1 MPKIVHGGFSIK
13 KPARVKQYATAVRKA
28 LVQDISGGTE
38 EDLSAQKIIL
48 IDSVVDSL
56 VIVKMMGEY
65 IAESGGVMAG
75 SSLKPCLRNS
85 WLAYRNSISR
95 HLALLGLEKSEHDN
109 IMTPAEVAAD
119 IMKDK
124 EKEKN
129 NG

>member
-28 LVQDISGGTE
+28 LIKDLSGGTE

-65 IAESGGVMAG
+65 IAEQGGVMAG

-85 WLAYRNSISR
+85 WLAYRNSIQR
-95 HLALLGLEKSEHDN
+95 HLCALGLDKKD
-109 IMTPAEVAAD
+109 AD
-119 IMKDK
+119 IKQVYLEDM
-124 EKEKN
+124 
-129 NG
+129 